1 MKKAARIIL
10 IMAILSVIYG
20 YWGAFTPS
28 GNKVYDE
35 MDGMLP
41 FFVLI
46 FGVVLF
52 IVFLVMI
59 LIVKRKSKAGKIER
73 SVNNNETS

>member
-10 IMAILSVIYG
+10 IMAVLSIGYG

-28 GNKVYDE
+28 GNKVFDE

-46 FGVVLF
+46 FGAVLF

-59 LIVKRKSKAGKIER
+59 LIVKENQKRGR
-73 SVNNNETS
+73 